1 MSTFVIVHGAW
12 GSPAEMEPV
21 VEPLEA
27 AGHAVVIVDLP
38 CVDAGATL
46 EHYAAAVRAVL
57 PDDPA
62 DVVLVG
68 HSFGGFTV
76 STIAA
81 ENVGMSVAYVAAWVP
96 RPGASVIDLFFG
108 RDPFVDGEEAGLAAF
123 GGLVASAGAGRCALG
138 IDRLVAAADPSERDA
153 TRSYLERTQRPQGIA
168 ALRQKWKGDLPISGR
183 LIYILTAADKLV
195 PPQAQRAM
203 AASVGAKI
211 VEIDTGHSPFGEQP
225 GRLAELLLA
234 GSLHKTP

>member
-21 VEPLEA
+21 VEPLES
-27 AGHAVVIVDLP
+27 AGHAVIIVDLP

-46 EHYAAAVRAVL
+46 EQYAAAVRVVL

-81 ENVGMSVAYVAAWVP
+81 ENTGVPVVYVAAWVP
-96 RPGASVIDLFFG
+96 RPGASVSDLFFG
-108 RDPFVDGEEAGLAAF
+108 RDPFIDGEEAGIAAF
-123 GGLVASAGAGRCALG
+123 GGLIVSAGAGRCALN
-138 IDRLVAAADPSERDA
+138 IYHLVAAVDPSHVDA
-153 TRSYLERTQRPQGIA
+153 TRSYIERTQRPQGIV
-168 ALRQKWKGDLPISGR
+168 ALRQKWNGQLRTSGR
-183 LIYILTAADKLV
+183 LTYVVTTADKLV
-195 PPQAQRAM
+195 PPEAQRAM
-203 AASVGAKI
+203 AASVGAD
-211 VEIDTGHSPFGEQP
+211 VVNIDTGHSPFGEQP
-225 GRLAELLLA
+225 ARLAELLVA
-234 GSLHKTP
+234 ATR